1 MMRRLLLAAAA
12 VWFVL
17 GAAAAQA
24 EKTEITIGFLSWNG
38 PFKGMRQ
45 WAATGGYLAEQLGR
59 PVTVLPLEFHE
70 VLPTVAAGRVDFF
83 TADPA
88 MYVAA
93 SREHGAA
100 AVLTMKNAQV
110 GTEQIGAVL
119 FTAAE
124 NGAVNGLTDLKG
136 RKFGAL
142 RRWSF
147 AGWRMAEKEFLD
159 AGLDAYTSLSTLR
172 FFENP
177 QAVVKAVLNR
187 QVDAGTIPVGLLE
200 QMAAD
205 GALRLESVKIIEQK
219 FHPDFPYLCSTP
231 LYPGFPLART
241 AGTDSKL
248 AQELAA
254 ALKAMPPDHPALL
267 DAGLSGWID
276 PLDYTGVEQT
286 LNRLKGGRPD

>member
-1 MMRRLLLAAAA
+1 MMNRLILAAAA
-12 VWFVL
+12 VWLVL
-17 GAAAAQA
+17 AAGPAQA
-24 EKTEITIGFLSWNG
+24 AESVTIGFLSWNG

-45 WAATGGYLAEQLGR
+45 WGATGEYLAEQLGR

-70 VLPTVAAGRVDFF
+70 VLPAVAAGRVDFF

-88 MYVAA
+88 MYLAA

-100 AVLTMKNAQV
+100 AVLTMKNAEV
-110 GTEQIGAVL
+110 GTEQIGAAL

-124 NGAVNGLTDLKG
+124 NGAVNGLTDLQG

-159 AGLDAYTSLSTLR
+159 AGLDAYTWLSTLR
-172 FFENP
+172 FFDTP

-187 QVDAGTIPVGLLE
+187 QVDAGTLPAGLLE
-200 QMAAD
+200 QMAAA
-205 GALRLESVKIIEQK
+205 GALRLEDVKILEQK
-219 FHPDFPYLCSTP
+219 FHPDFPYLCSTL

-241 AGTDSKL
+241 ADADPEL
-248 AQELAA
+248 AKQIAA
-254 ALKAMPPDHPALL
+254 ALKAMPPEHPALL
-267 DAGLSGWID
+267 AAGLSGWID
-276 PLDYTGVEQT
+276 PLNYAGVEQM
-286 LNRLKGGRPD
+286 LGQLKGGRPDQ